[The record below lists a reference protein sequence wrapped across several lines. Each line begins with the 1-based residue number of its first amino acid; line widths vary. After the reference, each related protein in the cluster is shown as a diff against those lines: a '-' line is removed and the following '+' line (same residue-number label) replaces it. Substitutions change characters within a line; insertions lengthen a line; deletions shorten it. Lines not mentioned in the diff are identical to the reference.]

1 MGLAF
6 ENGRL
11 VPKLVTEAV
20 SWYREAALQN
30 NAAGQY
36 NYGRMYA
43 EGKGV
48 PQNDAEAAQ
57 WFAKAA
63 KQGHAQ
69 AKARLKR

>member
-1 MGLAF
+1 MLF
-6 ENGRL
+6 R
-11 VPKLVTEAV
+11 

-43 EGKGV
+43 AGTGV
-48 PQNDAEAAQ
+48 PQSDAEAAQ
-57 WFAKAA
+57 WFEKAA

-69 AKARLKR
+69 AKARLKAPTSAKAK